1 MEERLV
7 KLEQTVRMQRLMMLG
22 LFVVLCGGVVM
33 GFDKEKKIA
42 SYEQL
47 EVQTLVVHSKKLG
60 AMGDSDV
67 EVIRIGSDMDGH
79 GLIELHGYDGN
90 GGHVTLGLDRDSQ
103 PFVGVWGDDG
113 KHQWHGPPDSA
124 IRFR

>member
-79 GLIELHGYDGN
+79 GLIELHGYDAEDHRTQCRDLASKGYRPIAIAAASPR
-90 GGHVTLGLDRDSQ
+90 GGPRRI
-103 PFVGVWGDDG
+103 
-113 KHQWHGPPDSA
+113 A
-124 IRFR
+124 E